1 MNIADLRRC
10 AAKGMTIAETA
21 AFMGYGY
28 QYASL
33 VARRHGIKFD
43 RPAKQGVAGKKG
55 AAHPKC
61 KADPARIRELAAEG
75 LSQSTIADFLGV
87 SRERIRQICDR
98 DGIETVSGKA
108 DWDRREKLAQF
119 SGAKMSAKE
128 AAVLAGY
135 AAGSASDVF
144 RRAGITPPMRETNI
158 DRYRE
163 CAEAGM
169 TLTETARHFG
179 VSVQQV
185 WNEAKRCG
193 FVFAARHRKDGPR
206 KFWTEEECRQLLSLA
221 NAGEPPR
228 ALAQRFGVSAG
239 AISMKV
245 SALRRKAVVA

>member
-21 AFMGYGY
+21 ASMGYDY
-28 QYASL
+28 SYTSV

-43 RPAKQGVAGKKG
+43 RPVKQGVPMKKG

-98 DGIETVSGKA
+98 DGIETISGKV
-108 DWDRREKLAQF
+108 DLDRREKLAQF
-119 SGAKMSAKE
+119 SGTKMSAKE

-135 AAGSASDVF
+135 AVGSASGVF
-144 RRAGITPPMRETNI
+144 RRAGIAPPKRETNI

-169 TLTETARHFG
+169 TLTETARQFG
-179 VSVQQV
+179 RTIQQV
-185 WNEAKRCG
+185 WNEAKRG
-193 FVFAARHRKDGPR
+193 GVVFTARHRKDGPR
-206 KFWTEEECRQLLSLA
+206 KSWTEEECRQLLILA
-221 NAGEPPR
+221 SAGEPPR
-228 ALAQRFGVSAG
+228 ALAERFGVSAG
-239 AISMKV
+239 AIGMKV
-245 SALRRKAVVA
+245 SVLRQKAVSA

>member
-28 QYASL
+28 QYVSL
-33 VARRHGIKFD
+33 VARQNGIKFD
-43 RPAKQGVAGKKG
+43 RPVKFG
-55 AAHPKC
+55 AAKPRGADDPRC

-128 AAVLAGY
+128 AAALAGY
-135 AAGSASDVF
+135 APGSASDVF
-144 RRAGITPPMRETNI
+144 RRAGITPPTRETNAE
-158 DRYRE
+158 RYRE

-169 TLTETARHFG
+169 TLTETARHLG
-179 VSVQQV
+179 HSVQTV

-193 FVFAARHRKDGPR
+193 IVFTARHRR
-206 KFWTEEECRQLLSLA
+206 KVDRKTWTGNDCRLLLDLA
-221 NAGEPPR
+221 DSGEPPR
-228 ALAQRFGVSAG
+228 ALAERFGVSAG
-239 AISMKV
+239 AIGMKV
-245 SALRRKAVVA
+245 WALRQKAVSA